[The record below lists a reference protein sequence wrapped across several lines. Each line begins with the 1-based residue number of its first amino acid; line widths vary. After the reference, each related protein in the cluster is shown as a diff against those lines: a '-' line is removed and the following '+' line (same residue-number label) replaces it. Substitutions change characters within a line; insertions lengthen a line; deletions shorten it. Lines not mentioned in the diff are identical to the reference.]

1 MAYTIIRVRDHFEVL
16 DSDGNFL
23 FSADSYH
30 EAVCEADLHF
40 AA

>member
-1 MAYTIIRVRDHFEVL
+1 MDYVIIRVREHFEVL

-23 FSADSYH
+23 FSADSYR
-30 EAVCEADLHF
+30 EALTDAEYHF